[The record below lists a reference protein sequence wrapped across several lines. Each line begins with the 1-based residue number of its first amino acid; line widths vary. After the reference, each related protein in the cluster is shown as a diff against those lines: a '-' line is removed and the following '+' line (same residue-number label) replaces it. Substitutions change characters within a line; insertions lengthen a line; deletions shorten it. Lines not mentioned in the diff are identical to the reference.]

1 MLRGDAQIY
10 VSARARYGLKN
21 LSFFLLKCQSEMT
34 HRLFIAVMALLFV
47 QSGSA
52 RSAHELWK
60 FKLTGEGGI
69 QRFDRPRDLLWLAQ
83 QGIVFL
89 SPERVLI
96 YRVNRRREPAP
107 LAARTA
113 SGGGGNFILVA
124 RIFDVKTGVEIKR
137 LQFVTTTD
145 FSSIA
150 PTHDGKFIVRVG
162 GLLALYDADFHPLVA
177 RKMLQG
183 TDATLDYWQIS
194 VTPSG
199 KQVALVHQHRFGE
212 MKDGIGF
219 VAGKSE
225 ADVEVLNADTFQVL
239 KTFHLPYY
247 LPIFSAQEHF
257 LLTTAPHKPMTE
269 TEFGVMDF
277 TGQWTA
283 LHPAWDSGHHC
294 VYNIDLLEHD
304 LMAARGCG
312 QLVVFSPSGEK
323 FLTVP
328 TMAGEYFMS
337 VTGGSRYL
345 AVLTG
350 AYGIPTFGGAHS
362 QPISIDLYDLGSREK
377 AASLRVHTAVVDYAL
392 SAEGLLGVVDGD
404 EVRLYQTD

>member
-1 MLRGDAQIY
+1 
-10 VSARARYGLKN
+10 
-21 LSFFLLKCQSEMT
+21 MT
-34 HRLFIAVMALLFV
+34 RRLFIAVMVLLFAEA
-47 QSGSA
+47 GSA
-52 RSAHELWK
+52 RFAHELWK

-89 SPERVLI
+89 SPERLLI
-96 YRVNRRREPAP
+96 YQVNRRREPAP

-113 SGGGGNFILVA
+113 SGGGGNFILIA
-124 RIFDVKTGVEIKR
+124 RVFDVKTGVEIKR
-137 LQFVTTTD
+137 LLFVTAAG

-150 PTHDGKFIVRVG
+150 PTHDGKFIVRAG
-162 GLLALYDADFHPLVA
+162 DLLALYDADFRLLVA

-183 TDATLDYWQIS
+183 TDAALDYWQIS

-212 MKDGIGF
+212 LRDGRGF
-219 VAGKSE
+219 IAGKSE

-247 LPIFSAQEHF
+247 LPVFSAQEHF
-257 LLTTAPHKPMTE
+257 LLTTAPYKPMTE

-312 QLVVFSPSGEK
+312 QLVVFPPSGEK
-323 FLTVP
+323 LLTVP
-328 TMAGEYFMS
+328 AVAGEYFVS
-337 VTGGSRYL
+337 VAGGSRYL

-350 AYGIPTFGGAHS
+350 AYGIPTFGGANS
-362 QPISIDLYDLGSREK
+362 QPSSIELYDLQSREK
-377 AASLRVHTAVVDYAL
+377 AASVRVQTAVVNYAL
-392 SAEGLLGVVDGD
+392 SDQGLLGVVDGD
-404 EVRLYQTD
+404 EVRLYQPD